1 MTAYPP
7 EWSVHGEVEFESFHL
22 TSGGEDAGM
31 GMVLLAKADLE
42 GHLTGTFRC
51 CVFGTGPTTIRIP
64 ATRILAAPPAH
75 IQPLFFEVSVDAEE
89 INPPVNAM
97 AQPWKDFLNSITD
110 RTVVVTNAMGDAV
123 DPTPVVDYLK
133 KLAAEKVPA
142 GYSTRWAIAATL
154 STTPVSLQAEL
165 QVLPAPAK
173 SLTKSNLKADNCV
186 NVQVARIPLKVEMF
200 DGMIVAGP
208 VPTLFASDQQA
219 ASKGL
224 MDNADT
230 TLEDLFKLNG
240 KFVFM
245 EHLTM
250 EGAITYLGG
259 QARKAKGNMA
269 YPKPTIDQPAAKKQK
284 TAAEPPPSSTGNSFY
299 LKLLLAM
306 VLPTVP

>member
-7 EWSVHGEVEFESFHL
+7 EWSIHGEVEFESFHL

-64 ATRILAAPPAH
+64 ATRILSLPPAH

-110 RTVVVTNAMGDAV
+110 RTVVITNAMGDAV

-142 GYSTRWAIAATL
+142 GCSTRWAIAATL

-165 QVLPAPAK
+165 QVLLAPAK

-186 NVQVARIPLKVEMF
+186 SVQVARIPLKVEMF
-200 DGMIVAGP
+200 DGTIVAGP

-299 LKLLLAM
+299 LKLPLAM